1 MTAPRPALDRVGD
14 QPVGPRS
21 PAEAEIWTLLEDVT
35 DPEIPVLTVADLGV
49 LREVRTEGDGVEVVI
64 TPTYSGCP
72 AMNTIESD
80 IKSRLEGAGYREVK
94 VTTVLAPA
102 WTTDWLS
109 EAGRAKLAAFGIAPP
124 AEASGSKRALFGD
137 EPLVACPHCGSS
149 ETECVSQF
157 GSTACKAHYR
167 CRSCLEPFDYF
178 KCI

>member
-1 MTAPRPALDRVGD
+1 MTAPRPALARIGD

-21 PAEAEIWTLLEDVT
+21 PAEAEVWTLLEDVT

-137 EPLVACPHCGSS
+137 EPLVACPHCGSC